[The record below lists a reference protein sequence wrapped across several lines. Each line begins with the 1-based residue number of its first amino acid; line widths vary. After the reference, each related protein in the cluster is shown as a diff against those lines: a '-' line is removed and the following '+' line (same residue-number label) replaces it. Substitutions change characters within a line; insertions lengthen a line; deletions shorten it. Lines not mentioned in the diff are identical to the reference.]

1 MLESGRSGRSSSASS
16 VSGTSGSARTLAR
29 CCAVLA
35 LVVAGTAGCSSS
47 AGSAGGSG
55 SAGSKG
61 TTLKLITGV
70 KSDPFYITMACA
82 AQAEATK
89 RGVKLTVDGSA
100 QWDVAVQRPIVDSVA
115 ATRPDGLLIS
125 PVDTAALT
133 PSLSQ
138 LQSAGTKVVLVD
150 TTVSDTSIGVSRI
163 SSDNEAGGRTAAKA
177 LAELMGDKGSAI
189 VISVKPGV
197 STTDA
202 RIKGFSEEI
211 QANHSAI
218 SLLPVLYDNDL
229 PATAASQIQATLAA
243 HPDLGGVFA
252 GNTNTAQGVSTGLQA
267 ASKQGKVKVAAFDAE
282 PDEVAAL
289 KSGTLDILVAQDP
302 AGIGTQ
308 GVDQALAAIEKKQV
322 TAQVGTT
329 MVAITKANMD
339 DPAVSK
345 YIYKAAC

>member
-1 MLESGRSGRSSSASS
+1 VA
-16 VSGTSGSARTLAR
+16 
-29 CCAVLA
+29 
-35 LVVAGTAGCSSS
+35 AGTAGCGDDS
-47 AGSAGGSG
+47 AGSG
-55 SAGSKG
+55 K
-61 TTLKLITGV
+61 TTLELITGV

-82 AQAEATK
+82 AQEEAAK
-89 RGVKLTVDGSA
+89 RGVKLTVNGSA
-100 QWDVAVQRPIVDSVA
+100 QWDVAVQRPIIDSVA

-125 PVDTAALT
+125 PVDIAALT
-133 PSLSQ
+133 PSLTQ
-138 LQSAGTKVVLVD
+138 IQNAGTKVVLVD
-150 TTVSDTSIGVSRI
+150 TTVTDESIGVSRI

-202 RIKGFSEEI
+202 RIKGFTEEMK
-211 QANHSAI
+211 ANHPDI

-252 GNTNTAQGVSTGLQA
+252 GNTNTAKGVATGLQGA
-267 ASKQGKVKVAAFDAE
+267 GKQGTVKVAAFDAE
-282 PDEVAAL
+282 L
-289 KSGTLDILVAQDP
+289 KNGTLDILVAQDP

-308 GVDQALAAIEKKQV
+308 GVTQALAAIEKKKV
-322 TAQVGTT
+322 TASIGTT
-329 MVAITKANMD
+329 MVAITKANMN
-339 DPAVSK
+339 DPAVGK

>member
-1 MLESGRSGRSSSASS
+1 M
-16 VSGTSGSARTLAR
+16 
-29 CCAVLA
+29 
-35 LVVAGTAGCSSS
+35 
-47 AGSAGGSG
+47 
-55 SAGSKG
+55 
-61 TTLKLITGV
+61 
-70 KSDPFYITMACA
+70 
-82 AQAEATK
+82 
-89 RGVKLTVDGSA
+89 DGSA

-115 ATRPDGLLIS
+115 ASRPDGLLIS

-133 PSLSQ
+133 PALSQ
-138 LQSAGTKVVLVD
+138 LQNSGTKVVLVD

-202 RIKGFSEEI
+202 RIKGFSEEMK
-211 QANHSAI
+211 ANHPAI
-218 SLLPVLYDNDL
+218 TLLPVLYDNDL

-267 ASKQGKVKVAAFDAE
+267 AGRQGKVKVAAFDAE
-282 PDEVAAL
+282 PDEITAL
-289 KSGTLDILVAQDP
+289 KNGTLDILVAQDP
-302 AGIGTQ
+302 AGIGVQ
-308 GVDQALAAIEKKQV
+308 GVDQALAAIEKKEV
-322 TAQVGTT
+322 TAQIGTT

>member
-1 MLESGRSGRSSSASS
+1 MPESSRTRSF
-16 VSGTSGSARTLAR
+16 ARG
-29 CCAVLA
+29 CAVLA
-35 LVVAGTAGCSSS
+35 LVLAGTAGCSSS
-47 AGSAGGSG
+47 GDGNGATGSRS
-55 SAGSKG
+55 

-70 KSDPFYITMACA
+70 KSDPFYITIACA
-82 AQAEATK
+82 AQEEAKK

-138 LQSAGTKVVLVD
+138 LQNAGTKVVLVD
-150 TTVSDTSIGVSRI
+150 TTVSDASIGVSRI

-177 LAELMGDKGSAI
+177 LAELMGDRGSAI

-202 RIKGFSEEI
+202 RIKGFSEEMR
-211 QANHSAI
+211 ANHPGI

-267 ASKQGKVKVAAFDAE
+267 AGKQGKVKVAAFDAE
-282 PDEVAAL
+282 PDEVTAL
-289 KSGTLDILVAQDP
+289 KGGTLDILVAQDP
-302 AGIGTQ
+302 AGIGAQ
-308 GVDQALAAIEKKQV
+308 GVDQALAAIEKKPV
-322 TAQVGTT
+322 TAQIGTT
-329 MVAITKANMD
+329 MVAITKANID
-339 DPAVSK
+339 DPEVSK
-345 YIYKAAC
+345 YIYRAAC

>member
-1 MLESGRSGRSSSASS
+1 MLESSG
-16 VSGTSGSARTLAR
+16 ARTLAR
-29 CCAVLA
+29 ACAVLA
-35 LVVAGTAGCSSS
+35 LVVAGTTGC
-47 AGSAGGSG
+47 GSGGGSG
-55 SAGSKG
+55 PAASKA

-82 AQAEATK
+82 AQEQAKK

-150 TTVSDTSIGVSRI
+150 TTVSDSSIGVSRI

-202 RIKGFSEEI
+202 RIKGFTEEMK
-211 QANHSAI
+211 AGHPAI
-218 SLLPVLYDNDL
+218 TLLPVLYDNDL

-252 GNTNTAQGVSTGLQA
+252 GNTNTAQGVATGLQA
-267 ASKQGKVKVAAFDAE
+267 AGRQGRVKVAAFDAE
-282 PDEVAAL
+282 PDEVTAL

-302 AGIGTQ
+302 AGIGAQ
-308 GVDQALAAIEKKQV
+308 GVDQAIAAIEKKQV
-322 TAQVGTT
+322 SAQIGTT

-345 YIYKAAC
+345 YIYKDAC